1 MSEALKSQ
9 RTYALVGHGGSGKT
23 SVAEMLLFNA
33 GVINRLGKI
42 EDGTTT
48 LDFEP
53 EEIKR
58 RGSIQPSFA
67 NFKWNKN
74 QHFLIDTPGDNNFN
88 GDLPYALTAADAVV
102 FVIDAVDGVKPLT
115 RKAWSEVKKLG
126 LPALVFINKMD
137 RDRAD
142 FSMAFAGLKDSLGIK
157 PVLLHYPIGEREG
170 FKGVVDM
177 LEDKA
182 LMFDGKGGATVGAVP
197 ADVSALST
205 PLREAMIENIAES
218 DEGLMEKYLEAGEL
232 TPDELKSALVA
243 GVKSGEL
250 VPVVIGS
257 ALNNMG
263 GPQLLDAIQALLPSP
278 LDHAYWDGED
288 GSARESTEAA
298 PVAGFVFKTL
308 ADPFAGQL
316 TIMRVLSGT
325 LSGDMTL
332 VNSRTGQQERMGQL
346 LLTTGKEQTPC
357 KTPLGPGSIVTL
369 AKLKDT
375 KTGDALSSDKAP
387 FVLKK
392 PALPR
397 TLITFALASKEKG
410 DEDKV
415 YQAMAKLLDEDVT
428 LKLGR
433 DEETADTLLSGMG
446 QNHIEISVERA
457 KRRYK
462 VDIVLKTPK
471 VPYRETVKTAAREIQ
486 GRHKKQ
492 TGGHGQFGDCWI
504 RMEPLPRGGKFEFA
518 NAVFG
523 GSIPKNYIPAVE
535 KGIIETAERGFLAGF
550 PMVDFKVTVYD
561 GSYHDVDSSELA
573 FKLAAR
579 KAFRA
584 AMQTAKPT
592 LLEPVMNV
600 EVQAPVEFAGDLM
613 GDINGRRGRIAGME
627 TQGGTQIIRA
637 SVPMAEMLSYQ
648 SDLTSMT
655 QGRASFSM
663 EFDHYDYVPQLQADK
678 IVAAAKAARA
688 GEEEADEE

>member
-9 RTYALVGHGGSGKT
+9 RTYTLVGHGGSGKT

-88 GDLPYALTAADAVV
+88 GDLPYSLAAADAVV

-115 RKAWSEVKKLG
+115 RKAWSEVKKAG
-126 LPALVFINKMD
+126 LPAIVFINKMD

-142 FSMAFAGLKDSLGIK
+142 FNMAFNGIKDSLGVK
-157 PVLLHYPIGEREG
+157 PVLLHYPIGEREA

-205 PLREAMIENIAES
+205 PLRETMIENIAES
-218 DEGLMEKYLEAGEL
+218 DEALMEKYLEAGEL
-232 TPDELKSALVA
+232 TPDELKTALVA
-243 GVKSGEL
+243 GVKTGEL
-250 VPVVIGS
+250 VPVVVGS

-278 LDHAYWDGED
+278 LDHPYWDGED

-298 PVAGFVFKTL
+298 PVAGFVFKTM

-316 TIMRVLSGT
+316 TVVRVLSGT
-325 LSGDMTL
+325 LTGDMAL
-332 VNSRTGQQERMGQL
+332 VNSRTGQHERMGQL
-346 LLTTGKEQTPC
+346 LLTTGKEQTTC
-357 KTPLGPGSIVTL
+357 KTALGPGAIVTL
-369 AKLKDT
+369 AKLKET
-375 KTGDALSSDKAP
+375 KTGDSLSSDKAP
-387 FVLKK
+387 FALKK
-392 PALPR
+392 PALPP

-462 VDIVLKTPK
+462 VEIILKTPK

-492 TGGHGQFGDCWI
+492 TGGRGQFGDCWI
-504 RMEPLPRGGKFEFA
+504 HLEPQPKGSGYQYVDA
-518 NAVFG
+518 IVG
-523 GSIPKNYIPAVE
+523 GSIPRQYIPAVD
-535 KGIIETAERGFLAGF
+535 KGVQESAARGVLAGF
-550 PMVDFKVTVYD
+550 PIIDFKVTLYD
-561 GSYHDVDSSELA
+561 GSYHNVDSSEMA
-573 FKLAAR
+573 FKIAGSIAFK
-579 KAFRA
+579 KACEK
-584 AMQTAKPT
+584 AKMI
-592 LLEPVMNV
+592 LLEPIMTITVAVPDAHMGDV
-600 EVQAPVEFAGDLM
+600 IGDLSS
-613 GDINGRRGRIAGME
+613 RRGKVLGSDS
-627 TQGGTQIIRA
+627 QGGVTEIKA
-637 SVPMAEMLSYQ
+637 HVPMSEVLKYAP
-648 SDLTSMT
+648 DLRSMT
-655 QGRASFSM
+655 GGQGTFTM
-663 EFDHYDYVPQLQADK
+663 EFSNYEECPPP
-678 IVAAAKAARA
+678 IAAKVIEENKREAA
-688 GEEEADEE
+688 EEE

>member
-33 GVINRLGKI
+33 GAINRLGKI

-48 LDFEP
+48 LDYEP

-58 RGSIQPSFA
+58 RGSIQPGFA

-115 RKAWSEVKKLG
+115 RKAWNEVKKAG
-126 LPALVFINKMD
+126 LPAIVFINKMD

-142 FSMAFAGLKDSLGIK
+142 FQTAFSGLKDSLGIK
-157 PVLLHYPIGEREG
+157 PVLLHYPIGEREA
-170 FKGVVDM
+170 FKGVVDT
-177 LEDKA
+177 LENKA
-182 LMFDGKGGATVGAVP
+182 LMFDGKGCATACAVP
-197 ADVSALST
+197 DLVSGEST

-218 DEGLMEKYLEAGEL
+218 DEMLMEKYLEAGEL
-232 TPDELKSALVA
+232 TPDELKTALVA

-257 ALNNMG
+257 ALLNMG

-288 GSARESTEAA
+288 GSARESVEAA
-298 PVAGFVFKTL
+298 PLAGFVFKTL

-316 TIMRVLSGT
+316 TVMRVLSGT
-325 LSGDMTL
+325 LTGDMSL
-332 VNSRTGQQERMGQL
+332 LNSRTGQHERMGQL
-346 LLTTGKEQTPC
+346 MLTLGKEQTTC
-357 KTPLGPGSIVTL
+357 KVPLGPGSIVTL

-392 PALPR
+392 PVLPP
-397 TLITFALASKEKG
+397 TLITFALAAKEKG

-462 VDIVLKTPK
+462 VEIILKTPK

-492 TGGHGQFGDCWI
+492 TGGRGQFGDCWI
-504 RMEPLPRGGKFEFA
+504 HLEPQPKGAGYLYVDA
-518 NAVFG
+518 IVG
-523 GSIPKNYIPAVE
+523 GSIPRQYIPAVD
-535 KGIIETAERGFLAGF
+535 KGVQESAARGVLAGF
-550 PMVDFKVTVYD
+550 PIIDFKVTLYD
-561 GSYHDVDSSELA
+561 GSFHNVDSSEMA
-573 FKLAAR
+573 FKIAGSIAFK
-579 KAFRA
+579 KACEK
-584 AMQTAKPT
+584 AKMI
-592 LLEPVMNV
+592 LLEPIMTVTVAVPDAHMGDV
-600 EVQAPVEFAGDLM
+600 IGDLSS
-613 GDINGRRGRIAGME
+613 RRGKVLGSDS
-627 TQGGTQIIRA
+627 QGGVTEIKA
-637 SVPMAEMLSYQ
+637 HVPMSEVLKYAP
-648 SDLTSMT
+648 DLRSMT
-655 QGRASFSM
+655 GGQGTFTM
-663 EFDHYDYVPQLQADK
+663 EFSNYEECPPP
-678 IVAAAKAARA
+678 IAAKVIEENKREAA
-688 GEEEADEE
+688 EEE